1 MSGVNGSPELLPT
14 SHRQIDDS
22 ISCYCNGC
30 TGSCTG
36 YYSHYINWKTGTAHA
51 LNAISAVGMVALAPF
66 LGYISIQAYALVTGA
81 LALLGVAGSFI
92 KQEVEDY
99 EDDLKDH
106 RVDEDAK

>member
-1 MSGVNGSPELLPT
+1 MPKLVDNIGKVF
-14 SHRQIDDS
+14 HK
-22 ISCYCNGC
+22 
-30 TGSCTG
+30 
-36 YYSHYINWKTGTAHA
+36 YSFITNV
-51 LNAISAVGMVALAPF
+51 LNAVSAVGMVALAPF
-66 LGYISIQAYALVTGA
+66 LGYISIQAYALATGA